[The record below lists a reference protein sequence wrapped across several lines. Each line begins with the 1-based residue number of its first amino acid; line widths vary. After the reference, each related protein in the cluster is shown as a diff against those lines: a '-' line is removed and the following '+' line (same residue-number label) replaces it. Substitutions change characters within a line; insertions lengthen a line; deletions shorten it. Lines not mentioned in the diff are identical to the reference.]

1 MSGWI
6 CARTIRAR
14 VLVHVYIPS
23 PVHTHTT
30 QYTQNTIDTVVR
42 AKKKRALL
50 RGIRM
55 RCMRKKCMRA
65 KNAYMQNACMR
76 NACMRN
82 VCMRNVQKNVQM
94 HASRVQ
100 QPQLPRTRLSRRVD
114 ASSCWSTNKSTWPLA
129 KCAGKTVDKS
139 LPNACPHAC
148 FAAYAWPAADLARPC
163 APFRSTQCNVPA
175 GTACRAWR
183 CVLKPTSQRLTF
195 EHSKKRWKMVLIYS
209 QHIWFVFVFFW
220 GDVTVSSLFI
230 SRPGQTVV
238 TNFIYN
244 IQLYIMCAGVTWRWG
259 WWWCFQ
265 GEEMQYMMLL

>member
-1 MSGWI
+1 M
-6 CARTIRAR
+6 RNK
-14 VLVHVYIPS
+14 VLTWGVCEAALALAAS
-23 PVHTHTT
+23 LS
-30 QYTQNTIDTVVR
+30 QQVR
-42 AKKKRALL
+42 AGRHT
-50 RGIRM
+50 RTSPR
-55 RCMRKKCMRA
+55 
-65 KNAYMQNACMR
+65 
-76 NACMRN
+76 
-82 VCMRNVQKNVQM
+82 
-94 HASRVQ
+94 Q

-183 CVLKPTSQRLTF
+183 CVLKPPGF

-209 QHIWFVFVFFW
+209 QHIWFFFVFFW

-238 TNFIYN
+238 TNFIYK
-244 IQLYIMCAGVTWRWG
+244 M
-259 WWWCFQ
+259 Q
-265 GEEMQYMMLL
+265 GDAIHDVIVIFVILL